1 MVSNGLSAVSAA
13 DMSLKASVS
22 APPAAKSYKCLS
34 NSILH
39 RVLPLPISPLETKR
53 KIPSLKMQHGKDVR
67 NMIRKGLLQGYFIL
81 KSMVNWSLHTY
92 YYLRETESVQSII

>member
-39 RVLPLPISPLETKR
+39 RVLPLPISPLETIK
-53 KIPSLKMQHGKDVR
+53 KDAKFEVAAWER
-67 NMIRKGLLQGYFIL
+67 CQKYD
-81 KSMVNWSLHTY
+81 
-92 YYLRETESVQSII
+92 TERIAAGIFYS